1 MGSVSRRAFLVGGSV
16 GALGA
21 AGVASGVLGKA
32 VGGSSRPEGA
42 PTPPTTAL
50 SEEEVGRASVPMML
64 HVRDVKA
71 GEVGVLVDER
81 EVVFTDKAL
90 VARLLRAAN

>member
-1 MGSVSRRAFLVGGSV
+1 MGSVSRRMFLVTGSA

-21 AGVASGVLGKA
+21 AGVASGVLRRGG
-32 VGGSSRPEGA
+32 GGSHPDGSSA
-42 PTPPTTAL
+42 PPTTAL
-50 SEEEVGRASVPMML
+50 TADEVERASIPMML
-64 HVRDVKA
+64 HVRDLEA

-90 VARLLRAAN
+90 VAKLLRAAH

>member
-1 MGSVSRRAFLVGGSV
+1 MGSVSRRTFLVTGSA

-21 AGVASGVLGKA
+21 AGVASGVLRRGG
-32 VGGSSRPEGA
+32 GGSRADGSSA
-42 PTPPTTAL
+42 SPTTAL
-50 SEEEVGRASVPMML
+50 TTEEVAQASIPMML
-64 HVRDVKA
+64 HVRDVEA

-90 VARLLRAAN
+90 VAKLLRAAN